1 LELANDYAS
10 EPGLSRASS
19 IVPLLEGEAFDELVA
34 DIRQHGLLEP
44 IVLLDGRIL
53 DGRNRYHACQE
64 AGAELKTVDWNG
76 EAGDALDYVVSQ
88 NVIRRHLRPRQK
100 GTVAAKIAN
109 PKHGGDRGNQYTG
122 GKGSR
127 DPLPNGSDAAEFISM
142 TEAPSA

>member
-44 IVLLDGRIL
+44 IVLRDGRIL

-64 AGAELKTVDWNG
+64 AGAELK
-76 EAGDALDYVVSQ
+76 
-88 NVIRRHLRPRQK
+88 P
-100 GTVAAKIAN
+100 
-109 PKHGGDRGNQYTG
+109 
-122 GKGSR
+122 
-127 DPLPNGSDAAEFISM
+127 
-142 TEAPSA
+142 